1 MKIDRLIGVLSV
13 LLQKEKVTA
22 KELSEKFEISQRTVF
37 RYIDDLCC
45 AGIPIAAEQGRHGGI
60 SIMKGYKI
68 DRTLLSSDDM
78 RAILTGLRSLD
89 SISGTSYYRQLME
102 KMSADSFGTLV
113 DDHIIVDLSG
123 WDKTIVS
130 DKIELIKIALK
141 QRNCIRFRYCSP
153 NGEEVRTIEPY
164 HIVFQWSNWY
174 VWGYCLKRC
183 DYRMFKLTRMS
194 ELNITDD
201 KIKEREVPEYS
212 CDKPRH
218 TKGGAEAVVRF
229 DNSVKWRI
237 IDEFGTDIP
246 QFGENEIILR
256 FTWSDVPSL
265 YQYILSFGDK
275 AEIISTEEYRR
286 GFSEILKNLKKI
298 YKI

>member
-212 CDKPRH
+212 CDKLRH